1 MESNCNK
8 AHTNEPQQNTYT
20 QSVTGIVIRDHKVLL
35 ARHTYGVGKNRLI
48 VPGGYLEPGETP
60 QEALRRE
67 YLEETSIVVEPKE
80 VIGIRFTRKTGTSPL
95 PPNTS
100 LAQPPPTTM
109 KTARSSGLISM
120 RP

>member
-80 VIGIRFTRKTGTSPL
+80 VIGSASTRKTGYVAFAAEYVSGTAS
-95 PPNTS
+95 
-100 LAQPPPTTM
+100 PTTM
-109 KTARSSGLISM
+109 KTAKSSGLTSM
-120 RP
+120 RL

>member
-60 QEALRRE
+60 QEALNRRGTKAGHRHPLQPE
-67 YLEETSIVVEPKE
+67 RLVRRLCRR
-80 VIGIRFTRKTGTSPL
+80 IRL
-95 PPNTS
+95 WHS
-100 LAQPPPTTM
+100 L
-109 KTARSSGLISM
+109 L
-120 RP
+120 RPR